1 MNRIQGVGVGRDRSS
16 NPPGRPADSGSNVM
30 DVYVRHI
37 PQKLGAHRIE
47 TVRGAGYHLSS
58 DVES

>member
-1 MNRIQGVGVGRDRSS
+1 
-16 NPPGRPADSGSNVM
+16 M